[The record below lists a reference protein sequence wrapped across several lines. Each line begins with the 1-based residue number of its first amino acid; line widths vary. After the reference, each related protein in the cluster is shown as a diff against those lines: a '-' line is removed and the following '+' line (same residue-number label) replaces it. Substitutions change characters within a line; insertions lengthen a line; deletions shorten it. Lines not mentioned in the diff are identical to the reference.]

1 MIAFIPFTRDELGF
15 YREDI
20 RIEVIYTAM
29 KGLEVRKQELNE
41 VKSSLEVLTTS
52 TSHRDDLA
60 RLYCSSRL

>member
-15 YREDI
+15 YRKDI

-29 KGLEVRKQELNE
+29 KGLEVRKQELSE
-41 VKSSLEVLTTS
+41 VKSLLVMLTTS

-60 RLYCSSRL
+60 RLYRSSRL